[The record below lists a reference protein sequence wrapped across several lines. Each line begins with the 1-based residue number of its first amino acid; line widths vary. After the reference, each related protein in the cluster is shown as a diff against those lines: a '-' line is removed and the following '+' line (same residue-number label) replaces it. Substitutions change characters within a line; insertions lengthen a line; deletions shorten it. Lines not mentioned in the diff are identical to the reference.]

1 MLRNRIR
8 SNSGAT
14 ILLAL
19 LFFLLCSLAGSV
31 ILTAGSAASGRIS
44 GLQET
49 EQSFYSVTSAAQVLK
64 EEIEGQEFQA
74 YTENDG
80 APNYTKVPDC
90 KFKDF
95 LIDAFKEIYEE
106 NKTVTGQVNLAIHP
120 SSNDQEKVTK
130 TVNAKFIMKN
140 DYTIEITFSQEG
152 SEKYL
157 CKLTATPQVNRN
169 ITTSDITNENNE
181 VVEVV
186 TKTIQVHWNECR
198 IDKG

>member
-1 MLRNRIR
+1 MLRNRIH

-80 APNYTKVPDC
+80 YPSYTKEPDC

-95 LIDAFKEIYEE
+95 LIDAFEEIYEG
-106 NKTVTGQVNLAIHP
+106 KKPVTGEVNLAIRP
-120 SSNDQEKVTK
+120 SSDNQKKVTG
-130 TVNAKFIMKN
+130 TVNAEFIMKD

-157 CKLTATPQVNRN
+157 CKLTATPQVTRN
-169 ITTSDITNENNE
+169 ITTRKETNENNE
-181 VVEVV
+181 LVEIV
-186 TKTIQVHWNECR
+186 TRTIQVLWNECR

>member
-49 EQSFYSVTSAAQVLK
+49 EQSFYSMTSAAQVLK

-74 YTENDG
+74 YTEDG
-80 APNYTKVPDC
+80 GTPTYESMPDSSM
-90 KFKDF
+90 KGIFKSA
-95 LIDAFKEIYEE
+95 IEAIYKNEDAEYSENLTIYPSNAREIE
-106 NKTVTGQVNLAIHP
+106 VHAVF
-120 SSNDQEKVTK
+120 V
-130 TVNAKFIMKN
+130 MKN
-140 DYTIEITFSQEG
+140 DYTIEVTFSQEG

-157 CKLTATPQVNRN
+157 CKLTATPQVTRN
-169 ITTSDITNENNE
+169 ITTREETKENGKL
-181 VVEVV
+181 VEIE
-186 TKTIQVHWNECR
+186 TRTIQVYWNECR